1 MEDLISYKRET
12 SLPTMSQMFDRI
24 SNLRHIDSWSKLQ
37 PPIDSFVSDSK
48 AIQKELD
55 QFLSTSGLS
64 EPGEVVLSNLRNYHL
79 LLGGL
84 LGIAAA
90 LEDKIIGITCI
101 KVEAGEDKIS
111 QGAREKLGKE
121 RAAIIKGFETSL
133 GIMADNLKGHIIT
146 TQQLFR
152 N

>member
-1 MEDLISYKRET
+1 MEDLVSYKRNT
-12 SLPTMSQMFDRI
+12 ALPTMSEMFDRI
-24 SNLRHIDSWSKLQ
+24 SDLRYIDSWSKLQ
-37 PPIDSFVSDSK
+37 APIDSFVGDAK

-64 EPGEVVLSNLRNYHL
+64 EPGEVVLSNLRNYQV

-84 LGIAAA
+84 LGIAAT
-90 LEDKIIGITCI
+90 LEDKIIGITCT
-101 KVEAGEDKIS
+101 KVEVGEDKVS
-111 QGAREKLGKE
+111 QGAKDKLGKE
-121 RAAIIKGFETSL
+121 RAAVIKGFETSL
-133 GIMADNLKGHIIT
+133 GIMADNLKSHIIT